1 MLHVIFFNSAEVFYG
16 RPMKNLKKDFDANCT
31 THEDTPKEWNRKLMH
46 PI

>member
-1 MLHVIFFNSAEVFYG
+1 MIFFDSARSASWKTNEELEG
-16 RPMKNLKKDFDANCT
+16 DFDADCT